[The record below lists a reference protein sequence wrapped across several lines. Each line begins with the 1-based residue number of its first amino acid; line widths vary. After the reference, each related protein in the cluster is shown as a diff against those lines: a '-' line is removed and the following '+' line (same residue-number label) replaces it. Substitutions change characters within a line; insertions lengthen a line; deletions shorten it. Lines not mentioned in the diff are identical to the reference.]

1 MTSAQGPNDP
11 KQPAPPADP
20 TGDGGN
26 GGKGGG
32 LPPNL
37 PEPVIEPRS
46 RWLPSLVWVI
56 PLVAALIGVILVV
69 KTVSSR
75 GPTVTISFVSA
86 EGLEPGKTKVK
97 FKDVDIG
104 TVKTITLSK
113 DHSRVLVDVQLTK
126 EATDFAVQD
135 TRFWVVRPRVA
146 ASGVTG
152 LSTLLSGAYIGVD
165 AGKSTED
172 QSYFVGLETPP
183 AVTGD
188 QKGHTFTLHGESL
201 GSLDIGSPVYYRRV
215 QVGQVVAFSLDKDG
229 TGVTLQVFVNA
240 PYDQHVGTNSRW
252 WHASGVDLRL
262 DSSGFTLNT
271 QSLATVMLGGI
282 AFQTPP
288 NQESGPQ
295 AQNNATFRLASDQA
309 DAMRD
314 PDGQAVHVVMNFNQ
328 SLRGLSVGAPVDFRG
343 IVLGQVTGIG
353 VQYDP
358 KSHSFMMPV
367 TIDLYPDRLNR
378 RAKQLLPEQGTV
390 ASQDMLQLLAK
401 RGLRGQLRTG
411 NLLTSQLYVALDF
424 FPKSPPAQVNVNA
437 EPIELPTVPN
447 TLDELQLQIAD
458 IADIARKIDKIPF
471 DQIGNNLNGSLKQ
484 ANALFDRLD
493 KEVVPEMRDTLT
505 QAKKT
510 FNEAQ
515 STLQSDSPIQSDTR
529 AAMQELTRTLQS
541 LNALAD
547 YLERH
552 PESLVHGKSG
562 DRP

>member
-11 KQPAPPADP
+11 KQPAPPSAD
-20 TGDGGN
+20 GSN
-26 GGKGGG
+26 GVQGKGGG

-56 PLVAALIGVILVV
+56 PLVAALIGLILVV

-75 GPTVTISFVSA
+75 GPTVTISFISA

-104 TVKTITLSK
+104 TVNSITLSK
-113 DHSRVLVDVQLTK
+113 DHSHVLVDVQLTK
-126 EATDFAVQD
+126 EATDFAVKD

-165 AGKSTED
+165 AGKSTVDE
-172 QSYFVGLETPP
+172 SYFVGLETPP

-229 TGVTLQVFVNA
+229 TGVTLQVFVTA
-240 PYDQHVGTNSRW
+240 PYDQYVGTNSRW

-271 QSLATVMLGGI
+271 QSLSTVVLGGI

-288 NQESGPQ
+288 NQQSGPQ
-295 AQNNATFRLASDQA
+295 AQNNATFRLAGDQA

-314 PDGQAVHVVMNFNQ
+314 PDGQALHVVMNFNQ

-358 KSHSFMMPV
+358 VSHQFRMPV
-367 TIDLYPDRLNR
+367 TIDIYPDRLGSR
-378 RAKQLLPEQGTV
+378 VSRALPERGST
-390 ASQDMLQLLAK
+390 ANQDMLQLLVK

-411 NLLTSQLYVALDF
+411 NLLTSQLYIALDF
-424 FPKSPPAQVNVNA
+424 FPKAPAAKVSASTDPV
-437 EPIELPTVPN
+437 ELPTIPN

-458 IADIARKIDKIPF
+458 IARKIDKIPF
-471 DQIGNNLNGSLKQ
+471 DEIGTNLNGSLKN
-484 ANALFDRLD
+484 ANALFNRLD
-493 KEVVPEMRDTLT
+493 KEVMPEMKDTLT

-510 FNEAQ
+510 FGDAQ
-515 STLQSDSPIQSDTR
+515 STLQQDSPLQSDVHQ
-529 AAMQELTRTLQS
+529 ALQELTRTLQS
-541 LNALAD
+541 LNSLAD

-552 PESLVHGKSG
+552 PESLVRGKSG
-562 DRP
+562 DKP

>member
-11 KQPAPPADP
+11 KQPAPPTDNR
-20 TGDGGN
+20 GN
-26 GGKGGG
+26 GDKGKGGG

-104 TVKTITLSK
+104 TVKSITLSK

-126 EATDFAVQD
+126 EATDFAVKD

-165 AGKSTED
+165 AGKSTDD
-172 QSYFVGLETPP
+172 QTYFVGLETPP

-229 TGVTLQVFVNA
+229 TGVTLQVFVTA
-240 PYDQHVGTNSRW
+240 PYDQYVGSNSRW

-271 QSLATVMLGGI
+271 QSLATVVLGGI

-288 NQESGPQ
+288 SQQSGPQ
-295 AQNNATFRLASDQA
+295 AQNNTTFRLAGDQA

-353 VQYDP
+353 VQYDT

-367 TIDLYPDRLNR
+367 TIDLYPDRLGR
-378 RAKQLLPEQGTV
+378 RAKQALPEQGST
-390 ASQDMLQLLAK
+390 ASQDMLQLLVN

-411 NLLTSQLYVALDF
+411 NLLTSQLYIALDF
-424 FPKSPPAQVNVNA
+424 FPKAPPAKVSVAND
-437 EPIELPTVPN
+437 PLELPTVPN

-458 IADIARKIDKIPF
+458 IARKIDKIPF
-471 DQIGNNLNGSLKQ
+471 DQIGTNLNGSLKN

-493 KEVVPEMRDTLT
+493 KEVLPEMRDTLT

-510 FNEAQ
+510 FGQAQ
-515 STLQSDSPIQSDTR
+515 STLQSDSPLQSDVHQ
-529 AAMQELTRTLQS
+529 ALQELTRTLQS
-541 LNALAD
+541 LNSLAD

-552 PESLVHGKSG
+552 PESLLRGKSG
-562 DRP
+562 DKP

>member
-11 KQPAPPADP
+11 KQPVAPA
-20 TGDGGN
+20 GN
-26 GGKGGG
+26 GDTGKGKGGG

-46 RWLPSLVWVI
+46 RWLPSLVWLI

-126 EATDFAVQD
+126 EATDFAVKD

-165 AGKSTED
+165 AGRSTED
-172 QSYFVGLETPP
+172 QTYFVGLETPP

-229 TGVTLQVFVNA
+229 TGVTLQVFVTA
-240 PYDQHVGTNSRW
+240 PYDQYVGTNSRW

-271 QSLATVMLGGI
+271 QSLATVVLGGI

-288 NQESGPQ
+288 NQPPGPQ
-295 AQNNATFRLASDQA
+295 AQTNATFRLAGDEA

-358 KSHSFMMPV
+358 KSHAFMMPV
-367 TIDLYPDRLNR
+367 TIDLYPDRLGR
-378 RAKQLLPEQGTV
+378 RAKQALPEQGST
-390 ASQDMLQLLAK
+390 ASQDMLQLLVN

-424 FPKSPPAQVNVNA
+424 FPKAAPAKVNA
-437 EPIELPTVPN
+437 NNDPLELPTVPN

-458 IADIARKIDKIPF
+458 IARKIDKIPF
-471 DQIGNNLNGSLKQ
+471 DEIGTNLNGSLKN
-484 ANALFDRLD
+484 ANALFDRVG
-493 KEVVPEMRDTLT
+493 KEVLPEMQDTLA

-510 FNEAQ
+510 FGQAQ
-515 STLQSDSPIQSDTR
+515 STLQSDSPLQSDVHQ
-529 AAMQELTRTLQS
+529 ALQELTRTLQS
-541 LNALAD
+541 LNSLAD

-552 PESLVHGKSG
+552 PESLVRGKSG
-562 DRP
+562 DKP

>member
-1 MTSAQGPNDP
+1 MTSGQGPNDP
-11 KQPAPPADP
+11 KQPEPPAKSN
-20 TGDGGN
+20 GDN
-26 GGKGGG
+26 GKGGGG

-104 TVKTITLSK
+104 TVKSITLSK
-113 DHSRVLVDVQLTK
+113 DHSRVLADVQLTK
-126 EATDFAVQD
+126 EATDFAVKD

-165 AGKSTED
+165 AGRSTDD
-172 QSYFVGLETPP
+172 QTYFVGLETPP

-229 TGVTLQVFVNA
+229 TGVTLQVFVA
-240 PYDQHVGTNSRW
+240 SPYDQYVGTNSRW

-271 QSLATVMLGGI
+271 QSLATVVLGGI

-288 NQESGPQ
+288 NQQAGPQ
-295 AQNNATFRLASDQA
+295 AQNNATFRLAGDQA

-314 PDGQAVHVVMNFNQ
+314 PDGQAVHIVMNFNQ

-353 VQYDP
+353 VQYDS
-358 KSHSFMMPV
+358 KSHAFLMPV
-367 TIDLYPDRLNR
+367 TIDLYPDRLGR
-378 RAKQLLPEQGTV
+378 RTKQALPEQGTT
-390 ASQDMLQLLAK
+390 ASQDLLQLLVN

-411 NLLTSQLYVALDF
+411 NLLTSQLYIALDF
-424 FPKSPPAQVNVNA
+424 FPKAAPAKINA
-437 EPIELPTVPN
+437 NNDPMELPTVPN

-458 IADIARKIDKIPF
+458 IAKKIDKIPF
-471 DQIGNNLNGSLKQ
+471 DEIGTNLNGSLKN

-493 KEVVPEMRDTLT
+493 KEVMPEMKDTLT

-510 FNEAQ
+510 FGEAQ
-515 STLQSDSPIQSDTR
+515 STLQSDSPLQSDVHQ
-529 AAMQELTRTLQS
+529 ALQELTRTLQS
-541 LNALAD
+541 LNSLAD

-552 PESLVHGKSG
+552 PESLVRGKSG
-562 DRP
+562 DKP

>member
-11 KQPAPPADP
+11 KQPAPPSS
-20 TGDGGN
+20 GGQ
-26 GGKGGG
+26 GGG

-126 EATDFAVQD
+126 EATDFAVKD
-135 TRFWVVRPRVA
+135 TRFWIVRPRVA

-172 QSYFVGLETPP
+172 QTYFVGLETPP

-229 TGVTLQVFVNA
+229 TGVTLQVFVTA
-240 PYDQHVGTNSRW
+240 PYDQYVGTNSRW

-271 QSLATVMLGGI
+271 QSLATVVLGGI

-288 NQESGPQ
+288 SQQSGPQ
-295 AQNNATFRLASDQA
+295 AQNNATFRLADDQA

-358 KSHSFMMPV
+358 KSRSFMMPV
-367 TIDLYPDRLNR
+367 TIDVYPDRLGR
-378 RAKQLLPEQGTV
+378 RAKHQLPEQGSA
-390 ASQDMLQLLAK
+390 ASQDLLQMLVN

-411 NLLTSQLYVALDF
+411 NLLTSQLYIALDF
-424 FPKSPPAQVNVNA
+424 FPKAPAAKVNVNSD
-437 EPIELPTVPN
+437 PFELPTVPN

-458 IADIARKIDKIPF
+458 IARKIDKIPF
-471 DQIGNNLNGSLKQ
+471 DEIGSNLNGSLKN
-484 ANALFDRLD
+484 ANALFDRMD
-493 KEVVPEMRDTLT
+493 KEVLPEMRDTLT

-510 FNEAQ
+510 FGQAQ
-515 STLQSDSPIQSDTR
+515 STLQSDSPLQSDVHQ
-529 AAMQELTRTLQS
+529 ALQELTRTLQS
-541 LNALAD
+541 LNSLAD

-552 PESLVHGKSG
+552 PESLIRGKSG
-562 DRP
+562 DKP

>member
-11 KQPAPPADP
+11 KQPVPPA
-20 TGDGGN
+20 GN
-26 GGKGGG
+26 GDTGKGKGGG

-46 RWLPSLVWVI
+46 RWLPSLVWLI

-126 EATDFAVQD
+126 EATDFAVKD

-165 AGKSTED
+165 AGRSTED
-172 QSYFVGLETPP
+172 QTYFVGLETPP

-229 TGVTLQVFVNA
+229 TGVTLQVFVTA
-240 PYDQHVGTNSRW
+240 PYDQYVGTNSRW

-271 QSLATVMLGGI
+271 QSLATVVLGGI

-288 NQESGPQ
+288 NQPPGPQ
-295 AQNNATFRLASDQA
+295 AQTNATFRLAGDEA

-358 KSHSFMMPV
+358 KSHAFMMPV
-367 TIDLYPDRLNR
+367 TIDLYPDRLGR
-378 RAKQLLPEQGTV
+378 RAKQALPEQGST
-390 ASQDMLQLLAK
+390 ASQDMLQLLVN

-424 FPKSPPAQVNVNA
+424 FPKAAPAKVNA
-437 EPIELPTVPN
+437 NNDPLELPTVPN

-458 IADIARKIDKIPF
+458 IARKIDKIPF
-471 DQIGNNLNGSLKQ
+471 DEIGTNLNGSLKN
-484 ANALFDRLD
+484 ANALFDRVG
-493 KEVVPEMRDTLT
+493 KEVLPEMQDTLA

-510 FNEAQ
+510 FGQAQ
-515 STLQSDSPIQSDTR
+515 STLQSDSPLQSDVHQ
-529 AAMQELTRTLQS
+529 ALQELTRTLQS
-541 LNALAD
+541 LNSLAD

-552 PESLVHGKSG
+552 PESLVRGKSG
-562 DRP
+562 DKP